1 MTEIETLIRRE
12 LHWLSDGIVE
22 EGDLAAR
29 IIKAS
34 RRRRLRQ
41 YSLFAL
47 FTISVS
53 ALSIF
58 GYIGITNLR
67 SPDGEQIAITSPL
80 TENSNSQIVTEPEKT
95 STEGAQNQNV
105 ISAYPLSWEDSIG
118 DLSAISKPAGIGDT
132 LGGLTAKS
140 LKVSWSK
147 CLVGKCPTTWSLMV
161 VNNTEDII
169 TAAPSLMVYVD
180 HQPLISTSR
189 PLTMFPG
196 ASSTLVFSFP
206 EFADMTNVG
215 DKASWQWNWFLTA
228 AR

>member
-47 FTISVS
+47 FTFSVS

-67 SPDGEQIAITSPL
+67 LPESEQVAITSPL
-80 TENSNSQIVTEPEKT
+80 TENSNSQFATEPEKT

-118 DLSAISKPAGIGDT
+118 DLSAISKPAGVGGT
-132 LGGLTAKS
+132 LGGLTANS
-140 LKVSWSK
+140 LNVSWSK
-147 CLVGKCPTTWSLMV
+147 CRVGYCPTTWTLNV
-161 VNNTEDII
+161 VNKTEDII
-169 TAAPSLMVYVD
+169 SAAPSLMVYVD

-189 PLTMFPG
+189 PLTVFPG
-196 ASSTLVFSFP
+196 AKANLVFSFP
-206 EFADMTNVG
+206 ELADMKNVG